1 MRDLTSI
8 APHRR
13 QTLMCFTKPGTRH
26 NRSLVTDRS
35 ICSFFVL
42 LFPARMVKNKF
53 RTFLAHAL
61 FRLLAQT
68 GAPQGRR
75 NAPGRMAPRHGSWLT
90 RCSECWRRRALRKGG
105 ARASLAAPRRSLCP
119 CLPAKRSNA
128 RKLHTGKRFFHHN
141 PIALPARLEASSRA
155 CALSS
160 CALGRLRSK
169 GTDPYVA

>member
-105 ARASLAAPRRSLCP
+105 ATRRVAWLPDMVPGSRDVPNAGADGRSARAVPGPASRRLAGP
-119 CLPAKRSNA
+119 CAHAFRQNA
-128 RKLHTGKRFFHHN
+128 QTRESCTRANAFFTII
-141 PIALPARLEASSRA
+141 P
-155 CALSS
+155 
-160 CALGRLRSK
+160 
-169 GTDPYVA
+169 